1 LVKSVFKDF
10 ALRLK
15 MKILVLGSDGL
26 VGKNLRD
33 LVNNDTENEWVFA
46 TRLDAD
52 LTIFKEV
59 ENLFEKVKP
68 THVINLAAYVG
79 GLYKNMSNGV
89 EFFEKNILINMN
101 VMKASIRVKKL
112 LSLMST
118 CIFPDKIDYP
128 ITEEKLH
135 LGPPHT
141 SNEGYSYAKRMIDV
155 LSRTYNKQYGT
166 NYITVIPG
174 NLYGPYDN
182 FNLEDAH
189 VIPALMHKMK
199 NAKLYGEPLI
209 IFGTGKALRQFTH
222 ASDLATYLVWM
233 LNNYEDKE
241 PLIVSSEEEYSIFDL
256 VQILKEEFEYDGEII
271 WDNSRSDGQIKKTI
285 SCEKLKKIYPNPVF
299 CNLKDGLK
307 GTIKWFIN
315 SQNYRK

>member
-1 LVKSVFKDF
+1 
-10 ALRLK
+10 
-15 MKILVLGSDGL
+15 MKILVLGSNGL
-26 VGKNLRD
+26 VGKNLQA
-33 LVNNDTENEWVFA
+33 LVIDDTENEWIFA

-52 LTIFKEV
+52 LTSLKEV
-59 ENLFEKVKP
+59 EQLFEKVKP

-79 GLYKNMSNGV
+79 GLYKNMSHGV

-101 VMKASIRVKKL
+101 VMKASIYVKKL
-112 LSLMST
+112 ISLMST

-135 LGPPHT
+135 LGPPHS

-155 LSRTYNKQYGT
+155 LSRAYNKEYGT
-166 NYITVIPG
+166 KYITVIPG

-199 NAKLYGEPLI
+199 NAKLSGEPLI
-209 IFGTGKALRQFTH
+209 IFGTGNALRQFTH
-222 ASDLATYLVWM
+222 ASDLAKYLVWM

-256 VQILKEEFEYDGEII
+256 VQILKEEFNYNGEIS
-271 WDNSRSDGQIKKTI
+271 WDNTRSDGQIKKTI
-285 SCEKLKKIYPNPVF
+285 SCEKLKSVHPDLHF
-299 CNLKDGLK
+299 RDLRDGLK
-307 GTIKWFIN
+307 ETIKWFLN
-315 SQNYRK
+315 SDNNYRK

>member
-1 LVKSVFKDF
+1 M
-10 ALRLK
+10 K
-15 MKILVLGSDGL
+15 MKILVLGSSGL
-26 VGKNLRD
+26 VGKNLQD
-33 LVNNDTENEWVFA
+33 LVSGDIENEWIFA

-59 ENLFEKVKP
+59 ESLFEKVKP

-79 GLYKNMSNGV
+79 GLYKNMSHGV

-101 VMKASIRVKKL
+101 VMKASLHVKKL
-112 LSLMST
+112 ISLMST

-155 LSRTYNKQYGT
+155 LSRAYNKQYGT
-166 NYITVIPG
+166 KYITVIPG
-174 NLYGPYDN
+174 NLYGQYDN

-189 VIPALMHKMK
+189 VIPALIHKMK
-199 NAKLYGEPLI
+199 NAKSSGEPLI
-209 IFGTGKALRQFTH
+209 IFGTGNALRQFTH
-222 ASDLATYLVWM
+222 ASDLAQCLVWM

-256 VQILKEEFEYDGEII
+256 VQILREEFDYNGEIT
-271 WDNSRSDGQIKKTI
+271 WDNTRSDGQIKKTI
-285 SCEKLKKIYPNPVF
+285 SSEKLKLLYPSLNF
-299 CNLKDGLK
+299 RNLRDGLK
-307 GTIKWFIN
+307 ETINWFIN

>member
-1 LVKSVFKDF
+1 MKM
-10 ALRLK
+10 K
-15 MKILVLGSDGL
+15 MKILVLGSSGL
-26 VGKNLRD
+26 VGKNLQD
-33 LVNNDTENEWVFA
+33 LVSGDIENEWIFA

-79 GLYKNMSNGV
+79 GLYKNMSHGV

-101 VMKASIRVKKL
+101 VMKASLHVKKL
-112 LSLMST
+112 ISLMST

-155 LSRTYNKQYGT
+155 LSRAYNKEYRT
-166 NYITVIPG
+166 KYITVIPG

-189 VIPALMHKMK
+189 VIPALMHKIK
-199 NAKLYGEPLI
+199 IAKSSGKPLT
-209 IFGTGKALRQFTH
+209 IFGSGNALRQFTH
-222 ASDLATYLVWM
+222 ASDFAQCLVWM
-233 LNNYEDKE
+233 LNNYEDEE

-256 VQILKEEFEYDGEII
+256 VQILREEFDYNGEII
-271 WDNSRSDGQIKKTI
+271 WDNTRSDGQIKKTI
-285 SCEKLKKIYPNPVF
+285 SSEKLKSLYPSLNF
-299 CNLKDGLK
+299 RILRDGLK
-307 GTIKWFIN
+307 ETIKWFIN

>member
-1 LVKSVFKDF
+1 
-10 ALRLK
+10 
-15 MKILVLGSDGL
+15 MKILVLGSNGL
-26 VGKNLRD
+26 VGKNLQESVID
-33 LVNNDTENEWVFA
+33 DTENEWIFA

-52 LTIFKEV
+52 LTVLKEV
-59 ENLFEKVKP
+59 EQLFEKVKP

-79 GLYKNMSNGV
+79 GLYKNMSHGV

-101 VMKASIRVKKL
+101 VMKASIYVKKL
-112 LSLMST
+112 ISLMST

-135 LGPPHT
+135 LGPPHS

-155 LSRTYNKQYGT
+155 LSRAYNKEYGT
-166 NYITVIPG
+166 KYITVIPG

-199 NAKLYGEPLI
+199 NAKLSGEPLI
-209 IFGTGKALRQFTH
+209 IFGTGNALRQFTH
-222 ASDLATYLVWM
+222 ASDLAKYLVWM

-256 VQILKEEFEYDGEII
+256 VQILKKEFNYDGEII
-271 WDNSRSDGQIKKTI
+271 WDNNRSDGQIKKTI
-285 SCEKLKKIYPNPVF
+285 SCEKLKSVHPDLHF
-299 CNLKDGLK
+299 RDLRDGLK
-307 GTIKWFIN
+307 ETIKWFLN
-315 SQNYRK
+315 SDNNYRK